1 MRVIKPSAE
10 EIIQKNLFEHIEICG
25 RTCYKSTDKIT
36 EGSAEKFVKML
47 IKNNHGSVL
56 EHGTV
61 YLVVPFGEEYTEYNF
76 LKLLN
81 NKYTK
86 HKEFANNYYITT
98 NYRVIVENDFFNLM
112 SKYQTEPTEHHY
124 RRRTFKMVC
133 NRSTSHEFVR
143 HRVMSFAHECI
154 TGDTVIHPKG
164 YTIKELYE
172 RFNYPQNSYD
182 KTHNKTLRLKSCNEK
197 NEIVY
202 NKPIEILD
210 KGIAPVYELTTKTG
224 YKIKATENHK
234 FLSKNNSYI
243 KLGDLSVGDK
253 VMVNGRPSL
262 ICITDEE
269 LVNLYKTMDVL
280 SISQYLNCPPS
291 SIRRKLHCLGIF
303 EKRKNDSNKEKYKK
317 NHTKESY
324 KKGGNTRKEMY
335 KNGNLTI
342 WNKGLTEKESESV
355 KKQANSLR
363 KNHHNNGFG
372 EKNSKYKNGIGV
384 YRRDL
389 SQIKM
394 CEMCG
399 NTENLEVHHLD
410 KNRTNNDKHN
420 LIKVCCKCH
429 HMIHCKD
436 KGKLKFK
443 GIKCVCDEIISIKYV
458 GEEHVYDVCMQDP
471 LNNYVANGFVVHNSQ
486 RYVNYGKSKFGKHI
500 KFIKPLYFEESS
512 KEYMLWKINCIDSED
527 IYMRLLSYG
536 CTPQEAREV
545 LPNSTATELVMTGF
559 ESEWVNFFDLRC
571 AKSAHP
577 QAVEVANMV
586 WKLF

>member
-25 RTCYKSTDKIT
+25 RTCYKSVDKIT

-143 HRVMSFAHECI
+143 HRVMS
-154 TGDTVIHPKG
+154 
-164 YTIKELYE
+164 
-172 RFNYPQNSYD
+172 
-182 KTHNKTLRLKSCNEK
+182 
-197 NEIVY
+197 
-202 NKPIEILD
+202 
-210 KGIAPVYELTTKTG
+210 
-224 YKIKATENHK
+224 
-234 FLSKNNSYI
+234 
-243 KLGDLSVGDK
+243 
-253 VMVNGRPSL
+253 
-262 ICITDEE
+262 
-269 LVNLYKTMDVL
+269 
-280 SISQYLNCPPS
+280 ISQ
-291 SIRRKLHCLGIF
+291 
-303 EKRKNDSNKEKYKK
+303 E
-317 NHTKESY
+317 
-324 KKGGNTRKEMY
+324 
-335 KNGNLTI
+335 
-342 WNKGLTEKESESV
+342 
-355 KKQANSLR
+355 
-363 KNHHNNGFG
+363 
-372 EKNSKYKNGIGV
+372 
-384 YRRDL
+384 
-389 SQIKM
+389 
-394 CEMCG
+394 
-399 NTENLEVHHLD
+399 
-410 KNRTNNDKHN
+410 
-420 LIKVCCKCH
+420 
-429 HMIHCKD
+429 
-436 KGKLKFK
+436 
-443 GIKCVCDEIISIKYV
+443 
-458 GEEHVYDVCMQDP
+458 
-471 LNNYVANGFVVHNSQ
+471 SQ
-486 RYVNYGKSKFGKHI
+486 RYVNYAKSKFGNHI

-512 KEYMLWKINCIDSED
+512 KEYTLWKINCIDSED

-559 ESEWVNFFDLRC
+559 EIEWVNFFDLRC

>member
-143 HRVMSFAHECI
+143 HRVMS
-154 TGDTVIHPKG
+154 
-164 YTIKELYE
+164 
-172 RFNYPQNSYD
+172 
-182 KTHNKTLRLKSCNEK
+182 
-197 NEIVY
+197 
-202 NKPIEILD
+202 
-210 KGIAPVYELTTKTG
+210 
-224 YKIKATENHK
+224 
-234 FLSKNNSYI
+234 
-243 KLGDLSVGDK
+243 
-253 VMVNGRPSL
+253 
-262 ICITDEE
+262 
-269 LVNLYKTMDVL
+269 
-280 SISQYLNCPPS
+280 ISQ
-291 SIRRKLHCLGIF
+291 
-303 EKRKNDSNKEKYKK
+303 E
-317 NHTKESY
+317 
-324 KKGGNTRKEMY
+324 
-335 KNGNLTI
+335 
-342 WNKGLTEKESESV
+342 
-355 KKQANSLR
+355 
-363 KNHHNNGFG
+363 
-372 EKNSKYKNGIGV
+372 
-384 YRRDL
+384 
-389 SQIKM
+389 
-394 CEMCG
+394 
-399 NTENLEVHHLD
+399 
-410 KNRTNNDKHN
+410 
-420 LIKVCCKCH
+420 
-429 HMIHCKD
+429 
-436 KGKLKFK
+436 
-443 GIKCVCDEIISIKYV
+443 
-458 GEEHVYDVCMQDP
+458 
-471 LNNYVANGFVVHNSQ
+471 SQ
-486 RYVNYGKSKFGKHI
+486 RYVNYGKSKFGKNI
-500 KFIKPLYFEESS
+500 KFIKPLYFDEAS
-512 KEYMLWKINCIDSED
+512 KEYTLWKISCLDSED

-586 WKLF
+586 WNFFKGFLWGII